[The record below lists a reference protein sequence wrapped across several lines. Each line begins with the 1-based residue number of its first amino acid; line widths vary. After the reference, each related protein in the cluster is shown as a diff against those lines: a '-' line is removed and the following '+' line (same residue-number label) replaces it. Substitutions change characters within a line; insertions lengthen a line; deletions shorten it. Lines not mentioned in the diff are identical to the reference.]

1 MTITFAK
8 TVGLG
13 LVAAVGTLIGTAV
26 STSLH
31 GQAVS
36 AARNVT
42 ATAAPAPPATI
53 VGMDTFQN
61 VASRETNA
69 VVNITTSK
77 VVQSAGL
84 EVPFDLPFGWPMFP
98 REGGAK
104 QTERASGSGFV
115 VDSAGYILT
124 NRHVVDGADKV
135 QVTLADGRHYDAKV
149 IGEDARTDVALI
161 KIEPREDLTV
171 LPLGN
176 SDEAKVGEW
185 VMAVGNPFGLG
196 GNSVTVGVVSFK
208 GRPLDISTHG
218 TPIEMIQ
225 TDAAINPGN
234 SGGPLI
240 DARGEAIGI
249 NTLIISPGARQS
261 SGVGFAV
268 PINAAKSILPQLREK
283 GHVDRGWLGVQI
295 QGVDEDLAKSLKL
308 DEPRG
313 AIVADVTPDS
323 PAKRAGLEPGD
334 VIVKVDGQ
342 EVKEAGDLSKHV
354 ATKAPGSTVSL
365 EVLRDGTAKTLR
377 ATLGRFPESGSAI
390 AEGGEHQEHLG
401 MQLQPLTPDLARSL
415 GLPAD
420 TQGLAVAEVA
430 PGSHAEDAG
439 LRRGDVILSVNGK
452 AVADVSSFKAQIAR
466 SESAG
471 LARLRVQRHDS
482 ARFLVIKLA

>member
-1 MTITFAK
+1 MKITFAK
-8 TVGLG
+8 TIGLG
-13 LVAAVGTLIGTAV
+13 LVAAVGTLIGSAV

-31 GQAVS
+31 GQAVH
-36 AARNVT
+36 AAREV
-42 ATAAPAPPATI
+42 APPSPPATV

-61 VASRETNA
+61 VARQEDNA

-77 VVQSAGL
+77 VVKNAGL
-84 EVPFDLPFGWPMFP
+84 ELPFNLPFGWPMFP
-98 REGGAK
+98 REGGVK

-124 NRHVVDGADKV
+124 NRHVIDGADKV

-149 IGEDARTDVALI
+149 IGEDARTDVALV

-171 LPLGN
+171 LPLGD
-176 SDEAKVGEW
+176 SDRAQVGEW
-185 VMAVGNPFGLG
+185 VMAVGNPFGMG

-208 GRPLDISTHG
+208 GRPLDLSTHG
-218 TPIEMIQ
+218 TPVEMIQ

-240 DARGEAIGI
+240 NARGEAIGI

-268 PINAAKSILPQLREK
+268 PINVAKSILPQLRTK
-283 GHVDRGWLGVQI
+283 GHVDRGWLGIQI

-308 DEPRG
+308 DAPKG

-342 EVKEAGDLSKHV
+342 EVKEAGDLSHHV
-354 ATKAPGSTVSL
+354 AAKAPGSAVSL
-365 EVLRDGTAKTLR
+365 TVVRDGKARTLR
-377 ATLGRFPESGSAI
+377 ATLGHFPESQADL
-390 AEGGEHQEHLG
+390 ARGGEHQEHLG

-415 GLPAD
+415 GLPAQ
-420 TQGLAVAEVA
+420 TKGLAVAEVV

-439 LRRGDVILSVNGK
+439 LRKGDVILSVNGK
-452 AVADVSSFKAQIAR
+452 AVADVGAFKAQIAR
-466 SESAG
+466 AEGTG
-471 LARLRVQRHDS
+471 LARLRVQRRDS